1 MLSQTMIYLLVL
13 LIVVVTAATV
23 FRAYQIRLEGF
34 NASNSAYNE
43 GETAYKDEL
52 AIVQALQED
61 RYNGRRDFNDMLATV
76 DVPPEQQCLVN
87 FYSLGCRF
95 TGYLGPFKS
104 GFFDSNNAVLAAL
117 KMGCRTLILEIDYYG
132 DVCLNPYPR
141 LVVRDVD
148 KANVSN
154 PKSDIQCQSKS
165 QSNIADVA
173 SAIAQYAFSNSVPNP
188 ADPLIVVLYILS
200 IPHGDGSQDPNTV
213 KTTFFS
219 NIAESL
225 KPLLPYAVNSLAA
238 GGNYSRQAQESKLMT
253 NPISTYSGQVL
264 FFCNADTS
272 VFRTQKGIPSN
283 LDLDYLVNLRLCYNM
298 KPIEPK
304 DKDGKNVTQSTS
316 TNSNGTK
323 WGILDSVEE
332 YMQIPNDRI
341 TPIQTTTNS
350 MWTVLFD
357 RDPGVVVPK
366 ESVDQVMDKIGV
378 HCVPIQIWNSGYNY
392 MFDKKY
398 FGVHSW
404 IPKPPKLRYTIP
416 STAIPAPAA
425 KQTDSNGGSL
435 RSPTT
440 S

>member
-13 LIVVVTAATV
+13 LIVVVTAAAI

-34 NASNSAYNE
+34 EASNRAYNE
-43 GETAYKDEL
+43 GEGGYKDQL
-52 AIVQALQED
+52 ALVRSLQET
-61 RYNGRRDFNDMLATV
+61 RYNGRRDFNDMLATA
-76 DVPPEQQCLVN
+76 DIPPEQQCLVN

-117 KMGCRTLILEIDYYG
+117 KMGCRTPVLEIDYYG

-141 LVVRDVD
+141 LVVRDATN
-148 KANVSN
+148 ANVSN
-154 PKSDIQCQSKS
+154 PKSDVQCQNKS

-173 SAIAQYAFSNSVPNP
+173 AAIAQYAFSNSVPNP
-188 ADPLIVVLYILS
+188 ADPLIVVLYILR
-200 IPHGDGSQDPNTV
+200 IPRGDSSQNRDRV

-272 VFRTQKGIPSN
+272 VFRSQSDIPNN
-283 LDLDYLVNLRLCYNM
+283 LDLDYLVNLRLCYNIT
-298 KPIEPK
+298 PPDPK
-304 DKDGKNVTQSTS
+304 DENGNTVTQSTS

-323 WGILDSVEE
+323 WAILDTVEE
-332 YMQIPNDRI
+332 YMQIPNDRL

-350 MWTVLFD
+350 MWTILFD
-357 RDPGVVVPK
+357 KDPSVIVPEK
-366 ESVDQVMDKIGV
+366 SADQVMDKIGV
-378 HCVPIQIWNSGYNY
+378 HCVPIQIWDAGYNY
-392 MFDKKY
+392 MFDKKH
-398 FGVHSW
+398 FGIHSW
-404 IPKPPKLRYTIP
+404 IPKPPNLRYTIP

-425 KQTDSNGGSL
+425 KQTDANGGSL
-435 RSPTT
+435 RAPTT